1 MRHARRFTQVFVTHK
16 PEEINST
23 SIIPNIIQLYLFI
36 LNHFKC
42 CVKHFLYFTRLFN
55 FPIRENKKMPL
66 EHNLASTRRL
76 YFVSLQCRE
85 YLLNI
90 NNMHWGIVRAT
101 HELHGSQF
109 TQSDL
114 STSSFKLLV
123 KLLISQKKNC
133 AQINRKHLTPNV
145 YSCLLSLCG
154 AKISQTKWAVCTVF

>member
-1 MRHARRFTQVFVTHK
+1 MQDVSPRSLLLTSLKRSIQLRLFLILSSYICSF
-16 PEEINST
+16 
-23 SIIPNIIQLYLFI
+23 SII
-36 LNHFKC
+36 FKC
-42 CVKHFLYFTRLFN
+42 CVKHFLYFTRLFK

-66 EHNLASTRRL
+66 EHNLANTRRL

-85 YLLNI
+85 YLLNM

-133 AQINRKHLTPNV
+133 AQINRKHLTPNA